1 VSLLWMWVLNPEYGL
16 LNGALRMAGID
27 GPLWFQSEQWAKP
40 ALVLM
45 SLWGTGGTM
54 IVFLAALQGI
64 PGELYEAAE
73 LDGAGTL
80 GKFVHITLPMIS
92 PAFLFNLIVGDHR
105 LLAGV
110 HTGLCHD
117 RLGPAR
123 HRGGTEQCDAV
134 RCPVSVQE
142 SIPGILHGV
151 RRIDRVGAFLPHTR
165 GDRPAD
171 EACQA
176 MGLLRGGRTMRLN
189 ERSQIP
195 LLAGITLRYALTYA
209 ALMLLG
215 ALFLI
220 PFLWMLSV
228 SLQDA
233 QGMFALPFRWIPDR
247 PRWENYG
254 AALSAVPF
262 GRYLFNTS
270 VITASVLALT
280 LFSCTL
286 VAYGFS
292 RLRFPGRD
300 MLFAVCIATMMLPGQ
315 VTMIPLYMAYARLG
329 WVDTYLPLIVPSL
342 FGSPFYIFLLRQFFL
357 TIPREYDEAALLD
370 GAGRLRIYWS
380 IVLPL
385 ARPAIATVTLFCF
398 IGTWND
404 FFGPAHLSELS

>member
-1 VSLLWMWVLNPEYGL
+1 
-16 LNGALRMAGID
+16 
-27 GPLWFQSEQWAKP
+27 
-40 ALVLM
+40 
-45 SLWGTGGTM
+45 
-54 IVFLAALQGI
+54 
-64 PGELYEAAE
+64 
-73 LDGAGTL
+73 
-80 GKFVHITLPMIS
+80 
-92 PAFLFNLIVGDHR
+92 
-105 LLAGV
+105 
-110 HTGLCHD
+110 
-117 RLGPAR
+117 
-123 HRGGTEQCDAV
+123 
-134 RCPVSVQE
+134 
-142 SIPGILHGV
+142 
-151 RRIDRVGAFLPHTR
+151 
-165 GDRPAD
+165 
-171 EACQA
+171 
-176 MGLLRGGRTMRLN
+176 MRLN
-189 ERSQIP
+189 ERSQLP
-195 LLAGITLRYALTYA
+195 LVAGISLRYALTYA
-209 ALMLLG
+209 VLMLLG

-270 VITASVLALT
+270 VITASVLCLT

-300 MLFAVCIATMMLPGQ
+300 MLFAVCISTMMLPGQ
-315 VTMIPLYMAYARLG
+315 VTMIPMYMAYARLG

-404 FFGPAHLSELS
+404 FFGPLIYLNSPEKATLTLGLNMLKSQVIGSGSVQWHILMAASVLVMLPNILVFFIAQKQFIRGIRIGGSRG

>member
-1 VSLLWMWVLNPEYGL
+1 
-16 LNGALRMAGID
+16 
-27 GPLWFQSEQWAKP
+27 
-40 ALVLM
+40 
-45 SLWGTGGTM
+45 
-54 IVFLAALQGI
+54 
-64 PGELYEAAE
+64 
-73 LDGAGTL
+73 
-80 GKFVHITLPMIS
+80 
-92 PAFLFNLIVGDHR
+92 
-105 LLAGV
+105 
-110 HTGLCHD
+110 
-117 RLGPAR
+117 
-123 HRGGTEQCDAV
+123 
-134 RCPVSVQE
+134 
-142 SIPGILHGV
+142 
-151 RRIDRVGAFLPHTR
+151 
-165 GDRPAD
+165 
-171 EACQA
+171 
-176 MGLLRGGRTMRLN
+176 MRLN
-189 ERSQIP
+189 ERSQLP
-195 LLAGITLRYALTYA
+195 LLAGITLRYAGTYV

-270 VITASVLALT
+270 VITASVLGLT

-300 MLFAVCIATMMLPGQ
+300 MLFAVCISTMMLPGQ

-385 ARPAIATVTLFCF
+385 ARPAVATVTLFCF

-404 FFGPAHLSELS
+404 FFGPLIYLNSPEKATLTLGLNMLKSQVIGSGSVQWHILMAASVLVMLPNIIVFFLAQKQFIRGIQIGGLRG